1 MLSKTFMAA
10 SFWVA
15 IFTLFFT
22 ITGNAQTVSGRV
34 FDAENG
40 NPLRGVTVHIPGT
53 SIGTSTNTEGSFS
66 LVVPSGEEYL
76 TFSFVGYQPQRIKIQ
91 PRLDVYLQPRLDLEE
106 IIIRGVRSEEDSPVT
121 QTTITKAE
129 VDAIYNGQQPVFY
142 LEELSPAVFSFS
154 ESGTKLANYG
164 SMRLRGI
171 NQERINITLNG
182 IPLNDMIDHGVFFS
196 NFTDIGNSFESVQ
209 IQRGAGTSSNGVASY
224 AGSINFES
232 INLEELG
239 QGGQVEMGVGSF
251 QTYRLNTSLSSG
263 MIADKWSF
271 YGSYSNIESDGFR
284 YNTSTKSHSFFF
296 SGGYFG
302 EKDLIKVTAFDA
314 RSKNGLGYL
323 AIAESDLENDPR
335 TNYLNENDK
344 DDFGQRFVQ
353 LQHTRIFNERFST
366 NASLYYGESSGDY
379 FFTFQNPDD
388 SFSQIN
394 FPLQNNHYGLL
405 INGFYENEG
414 WKLSSGIHAYL
425 FERTNEESNTP
436 DFENPYYR
444 ETSDKSE
451 LSWFGKAEWT
461 KDKFSIYGD
470 MQLRAMELA
479 IQPDYD
485 FIGTAPEGDIVKN
498 WDFLNIGL
506 GVNYTFSKDLSGYAS
521 FGRVGR
527 EPTKIDIFGGF
538 TLGSDNFALA
548 RSEAFTPEYVNDYEA
563 GLKFTKQDLKLKLN
577 YFYMDFQDEIA
588 PIGEVIAFGVQRR
601 SNIANSFRTGVE
613 MEWSYFPIQELSI
626 QGNVAYLK
634 SEIEAFTTE
643 GTTYRDRVPVLSPE
657 WIVNSSVNIYPVKD
671 FTVRFSSNY
680 VSESFLELT
689 NDPAYKLPSFFVLNS
704 SLIYQ
709 LKNVEISLDVNNLT
723 DKNFYSSG
731 APVDVDF
738 DGTNDEPGYFVN
750 AGRNVFFQLK
760 WNF

>member
-1 MLSKTFMAA
+1 MLSKTYAA
-10 SFWVA
+10 TSFLVV
-15 IFTLFFT
+15 IFTLFFLT
-22 ITGNAQTVSGRV
+22 SGIAQTISGYV
-34 FDAENG
+34 YDAETRA
-40 NPLRGVTVHIPGT
+40 PLVGVTIHVPNT
-53 SIGTSTNTEGSFS
+53 SIGTSTNSEGAFN
-66 LVVPSGEEYL
+66 LVVPSEEEYL
-76 TFSFVGYQPQRIKIQ
+76 VFSFVGYKSQRIKVESK
-91 PRLDVYLQPRLDLEE
+91 LEVYLQPRLDLEE

-121 QTTITKAE
+121 QTTISKEE
-129 VDAIYNGQQPVFY
+129 VDAVYNGQQPVFY
-142 LEELSPAVFSFS
+142 LEELTPAVFSFS

-196 NFTDIGNSFESVQ
+196 NFTDIGKSFESVQ
-209 IQRGAGTSSNGVASY
+209 IQRGAGTSSKGVASY

-232 INLEELG
+232 INLEELE
-239 QGGQVEMGVGSF
+239 QSGQVEMGVGSF

-263 MIADKWSF
+263 MIDDKWSF

-284 YNTSTKSHSFFF
+284 YNTSTSSHSFFF

-302 EKDLIKVTAFDA
+302 EQDLIKLTAFDA

-323 AIAESDLENDPR
+323 AVAESDLENDPR

-344 DDFGQRFVQ
+344 DDFGQRFIQ
-353 LQHTRIFNERFST
+353 LQHTRIFDERFSSST
-366 NASLYYGESSGDY
+366 SLYYGESSGDY
-379 FFTFQNPDD
+379 FFTFENPDTTL
-388 SFSQIN
+388 SQIN
-394 FPLQNNHYGLL
+394 FPLQNNHYGLM
-405 INGFYENEG
+405 INGFYENGG
-414 WKLSSGIHAYL
+414 WKLSSGIHTYL
-425 FERTNEESNTP
+425 FERINEESNTP

-451 LSWFGKAEWT
+451 FSWLGKAEWT
-461 KDKFSIYGD
+461 KDKLSVYGD
-470 MQLRAMELA
+470 LQWRTMELA

-485 FIGTAPEGDIVKN
+485 FIGTTSQGDIVKG
-498 WDFLNIGL
+498 WDFLNVGL
-506 GVNYTFSKDLSGYAS
+506 GVHYEFNPDFSGYIS

-538 TLGSDNFALA
+538 NLGVDNLALA

-563 GLKFTKQDLKLKLN
+563 GLKFSKQDLTIKLN
-577 YFYMDFQDEIA
+577 YFYMDFLDEIA

-601 SNIANSFRTGVE
+601 SNIKNSFRTGVE
-613 MEWSYFPIQELSI
+613 MEWNYYPVQQFSL

-634 SEIEAFTTE
+634 SEIEAFTIGGVIYEKRT
-643 GTTYRDRVPVLSPE
+643 PVLSPE
-657 WIVNSSVNIYPVKD
+657 WIMNSSVNLYPVKD
-671 FTVRFSSNY
+671 LTVRLSSNY

-689 NDPAYKLPSFFVLNS
+689 NDPAFILPSYLVFNS
-704 SLIYQ
+704 SIVYK
-709 LKNVEISLDVNNLT
+709 LKNVELSLDINNLA
-723 DKNFYSSG
+723 DKDFYSSG
-731 APVDVDF
+731 VPVDVDF

-750 AGRNVFFQLK
+750 AGRNTFFQVK